1 MWGSEGIAPPFLTS
15 ALDGGAWSASR
26 FRHFTLERA
35 TGSHWIR
42 AWVGPRAGPDA
53 VEYYFFII
61 ILSGV
66 RLSLLVLRP
75 LLAYCTSP
83 G

>member
-1 MWGSEGIAPPFLTS
+1 MDFDNMVYIIACF
-15 ALDGGAWSASR
+15 
-26 FRHFTLERA
+26 
-35 TGSHWIR
+35 IIIII
-42 AWVGPRAGPDA
+42 
-53 VEYYFFII
+53 II

-83 G
+83 RW